1 MAEQNITKRRLNDKQ
16 LAILHELYCYRIA
29 TSTLLAQSLHA
40 SNIDDI
46 NKRLQRLMK
55 NGYIGRKHEKS
66 YRLIHRPASYYLLP
80 DGVNAI
86 AASSHDKYSK
96 PVLASIKRMK
106 DPSQRFIR
114 TSLSLYGIRN
124 VLNAALGEMIN
135 IFSASETAIYDYFPK
150 KRPALYIQYQDSSTL
165 KQYFLIYVESNKPMY
180 ANIRKVKDYIEYAD
194 EGEWEITKSPLPA
207 LLLVCDRKQII
218 DRTISA
224 INAIDDDIDDELDI
238 YIASAD
244 EIKHDLRAVLWRNVF
259 DTDITKIIFK

>member
-1 MAEQNITKRRLNDKQ
+1 MAEQNITKRRLNNKQ

-29 TSTLLAQSLHA
+29 TSILLVNSLHA

-46 NKRLQRLMK
+46 NKRLHRLME

-66 YRLIHRPASYYLLP
+66 YRLIHRPASYYLLL

-86 AASSHDKYSK
+86 AAHSNEKYSK

-114 TSLSLYGIRN
+114 TSLSLYDIRN
-124 VLNAALGEMIN
+124 VLNTALGEMIN

-150 KRPALYIQYQDSSTL
+150 KRPDLYIQHQDGAAL
-165 KQYFLIYVESNKPMY
+165 KQYFLIYIESNKPMY
-180 ANIRKVKDYIEYAD
+180 ANTRRVKDYIEYAE

-224 INAIDDDIDDELDI
+224 INAIDDDIDDELGI
-238 YIASAD
+238 YIASAE
-244 EIKHDLRAVLWRNVF
+244 EIKHDPKTMIWRNVF
-259 DTDITKIIFK
+259 DTDITKTIFK